1 MSVASGRG
9 EAGVH
14 RAAQRR
20 VLPQGAAPDRGPLVT
35 LSHYL
40 NYLHYPHI
48 HVCTRSPELHGLLD
62 SAIREAN
69 TLLVQETGRPLP
81 LGQYE
86 YYAANNGTS

>member
-1 MSVASGRG
+1 MSVGSGRG

-35 LSHYL
+35 LSTLLSTLSTY
-40 NYLHYPHI
+40 Y
-48 HVCTRSPELHGLLD
+48 VRSPELHGLLD